1 MTISIKATRGNSGS
15 GDPTSISGP
24 TVIIKGAT
32 NTYTITDYDSFSVYE
47 VTSSVGTVSRTN
59 EAITLMVA
67 TDEVSNTLQLTVSR
81 DGNIVVK
88 NVAIGAQVIATP
100 NITSPA
106 SGSVDVTIPTSLL
119 ATAFTSY
126 PTGADTHVSSDWR
139 VKNTAGG
146 IVWQSLSNT
155 VDKTSITI
163 PASNLAPGTQY
174 FAEVRYNGNVLGSSS
189 YSPPVQFTT
198 SVVFIVRPSITSPV
212 SGATGVAATPTFVA
226 TAFATNPVG
235 SDTHVSSDWRLKD
248 SLGAIIWSSNT
259 DTVNKTSITLPTG
272 VLAVSSQYTMEVR
285 YNGNILQPSQW
296 SPVVSFT
303 TAATFAYEKYLA
315 VGFLSPVAAKPINLY
330 GQDVD
335 TFNLL
340 PTPPVDN
347 SNQVNDISF
356 SSDGLYV
363 ALALNDAPF
372 ISIYKRSGD
381 NLVKMSTPA
390 IAPTGSARGVSFGK
404 GSNFLL
410 VAHEVSPFFTFYKRN
425 GEIFE
430 KRANPATLPNGMCT
444 CCAFSPDGKTFAV
457 GSSAGTRINIYETT
471 PEGVLTRSTDP
482 STLPSGSM
490 AALRFSADGIY
501 LSAGFSAGAFIIN
514 YKWNGTRF
522 VALPAPS
529 APPSTGVLS
538 LAYSPDSTYLAFST
552 SNTTGR
558 AIFVYKR
565 AGDSYNLIATANVP
579 LVQLAQKMAFSSDGT
594 KLALGQQVTPFLAIL
609 SRAGDVFTRLA
620 DVASPP
626 PRAGNAVAFYPPVPG
641 V

>member
-212 SGATGVAATPTFVA
+212 SGATGVAETPTFIA

-235 SDTHVSSDWRLKD
+235 SDTHASSDWRLKD
-248 SLGAIIWSSNT
+248 SLGAIIWYSNT
-259 DTVNKTSITLPTG
+259 DTVNKTSITLPSG
-272 VLAVSSQYTMEVR
+272 VLAVSRQYTMEVR
-285 YNGNILQPSQW
+285 YNGNVLQTSKF

-381 NLVKMSTPA
+381 KLVKMSTPA

-410 VAHEVSPFFTFYKRN
+410 VAHEVSPFFTFYRLN
-425 GEIFE
+425 GGVFE

-594 KLALGQQVTPFLAIL
+594 KLAIGQQVTPFLAIL

>member
-59 EAITLMVA
+59 ETITLMVA

-88 NVAIGAQVIATP
+88 NIAIGAQVIATP

-106 SGSVDVTIPTSLL
+106 SGSVDVSIPTSLL

-139 VKNTAGG
+139 VKNTAGE

-174 FAEVRYNGNVLGSSS
+174 FADVRYNGNVLGSSS

-226 TAFATNPVG
+226 TAFTTNPVG
-235 SDTHVSSDWRLKD
+235 SDTHASSDWRLKD

-259 DTVNKTSITLPTG
+259 DTVNKTSITLPSG

-285 YNGNILQPSQW
+285 YNGNVLQPSQW

-303 TAATFAYEKYLA
+303 TAAQFAYGKYLL
-315 VGFLSPVAAKPINLY
+315 VGGTPILY

-335 TFNLL
+335 TFNQL
-340 PTPPVDN
+340 PLSGAGLNVQ
-347 SNQVNDISF
+347 SVSF
-356 SSDGLYV
+356 SYDGIYAAFASANTPYLRLQKRTGDTMSPIANPATAPEGGARGVSWTGDNIYLAV
-363 ALALNDAPF
+363 AHF
-372 ISIYKRSGD
+372 GGGGVSIYKRAEDVLTKLTTPSIDLGDCNKVAFSKTGLFLAAVAATGNCTVFRRTSETAFTQIFTFFTSIVSVPTFSDDENYFCCGGSSGSRINLYKKNASSTNFARLADPAVLPPYETACASFSASGAELYMGMSSSPYIITYRRSGD
-381 NLVKMSTPA
+381 VFIKTD
-390 IAPTGSARGVSFGK
+390 
-404 GSNFLL
+404 
-410 VAHEVSPFFTFYKRN
+410 
-425 GEIFE
+425 
-430 KRANPATLPNGMCT
+430 NPASLPPG
-444 CCAFSPDGKTFAV
+444 AISG
-457 GSSAGTRINIYETT
+457 IN
-471 PEGVLTRSTDP
+471 V
-482 STLPSGSM
+482 
-490 AALRFSADGIY
+490 SADGVY
-501 LSAGFSAGAFIIN
+501 VACACSSASEQVI
-514 YKWNGTRF
+514 
-522 VALPAPS
+522 
-529 APPSTGVLS
+529 
-538 LAYSPDSTYLAFST
+538 
-552 SNTTGR
+552 
-558 AIFVYKR
+558 VYKR
-565 AGDSYNLIATANVP
+565 SGVSL
-579 LVQLAQKMAFSSDGT
+579 G
-594 KLALGQQVTPFLAIL
+594 KL
-609 SRAGDVFTRLA
+609 
-620 DVASPP
+620 SPP
-626 PRAGNAVAFYPPVPG
+626 SVLPSATSFDVCFYPTASK
-641 V
+641 